1 MSLGHLTSFP
11 VDFRIMRGRLILT
24 AYIVDYLV
32 LRQVHVALAVASLL
46 MFVARGALLLAAR
59 PIPRPLRW
67 LPHVN
72 DTLLLAAAITL
83 AVWSSQYP
91 FQQAWLTAKLGALFV
106 YILLGRQALRR
117 DISSA
122 RRLSW
127 LIAALA
133 AIAYVFAVALT
144 RSPLPWR

>member
-1 MSLGHLTSFP
+1 
-11 VDFRIMRGRLILT
+11 MRGRLILT

-46 MFVARGALLLAAR
+46 MFVARGTLLLAAR

-67 LPHVN
+67 LPHLN
-72 DTLLLAAAITL
+72 DTLLLAAAVTL

-91 FQQAWLTAKLGALFV
+91 FQQAWLTAKLCALFV

-117 DISSA
+117 GISSA
-122 RRLSW
+122 QRLPW

-144 RSPLPWR
+144 RSPLPLL